1 MSWSFLSSQ
10 QSIVACNYVAVLCVS
25 FGEAARYHM
34 EWWEKSSSRRNFYL
48 PQPCQPFPLT
58 WPPNTVFPSV
68 PPYSVVQWEGLGNA
82 ERECPVIRK
91 MEGTHGSQWSGRTS
105 LEMGPERLV
114 AIGWREGIFYKE
126 TNGQVMFGD
135 HLGKYLTIAAE
146 TQCFYWVNE
155 PWDLAV
161 SRAFML
167 SLKFRRGYM
176 GSISILWLVRNFW
189 WLLMGMTLNQM

>member
-1 MSWSFLSSQ
+1 MTLPEFATVHRGVWLRSRVLRLRWWSCMLPRGMMREVQ
-10 QSIVACNYVAVLCVS
+10 QQK
-25 FGEAARYHM
+25 E
-34 EWWEKSSSRRNFYL
+34 FYL
-48 PQPCQPFPLT
+48 PQHCQPVLLT
-58 WPPNTVFPSV
+58 WPPSTVFPSV
-68 PPYSVVQWEGLGNA
+68 PPYRVVQWEGLGNA
-82 ERECPVIRK
+82 ERECPVIGRGRER
-91 MEGTHGSQWSGRTS
+91 MHGSQWSGRTS

-114 AIGWREGIFYKE
+114 AIGWMEGIFYKE

-167 SLKFRRGYM
+167 TLKFRRGYV